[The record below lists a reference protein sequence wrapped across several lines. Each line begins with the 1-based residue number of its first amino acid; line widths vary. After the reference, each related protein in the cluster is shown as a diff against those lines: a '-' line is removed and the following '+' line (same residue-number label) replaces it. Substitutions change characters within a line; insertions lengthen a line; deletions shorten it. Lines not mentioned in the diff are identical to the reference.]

1 MKALPNYREHPRRK
15 RILAIIAGAVAGVLL
30 VAFLVFWLLGTPTN
44 KIVPQYDPALAIP
57 AQEAG
62 ACFTAADGTVYSL
75 SKLWTLKSSGA
86 DGNHIISLF
95 VFRMIPVNNGVAYIV
110 IDKLYYYEKGERTK
124 IAENVQTIAQYQ
136 SQMIYATADG
146 NLYCWNGA
154 ESSLLVSSRD
164 KSPHT
169 FYMLGNADYLLIQT
183 NDASYVYHQG
193 ELRDMDIGH
202 SSSRSDFLYGEYL
215 ITLGAGAYG
224 GVVYHL
230 PDMEYQPL
238 VLGWPTHESDNQI
251 SIAADGDAI
260 YLSLSTTLWPFL
272 GDEKHTGTFRLD
284 PQDWH
289 AEKLDEEYHP
299 DMILG
304 QNGLY
309 FFSPLTQRGYEIMM
323 LE

>member
-1 MKALPNYREHPRRK
+1 
-15 RILAIIAGAVAGVLL
+15 
-30 VAFLVFWLLGTPTN
+30 
-44 KIVPQYDPALAIP
+44 
-57 AQEAG
+57 
-62 ACFTAADGTVYSL
+62 
-75 SKLWTLKSSGA
+75 
-86 DGNHIISLF
+86 
-95 VFRMIPVNNGVAYIV
+95 MIPVNNGVAYIV
-110 IDKLYYYEKGERTK
+110 IDNIYYYEKGERTK

-136 SQMIYATADG
+136 SQLIYATADG

-154 ESSLLVSSRD
+154 ESSFLVALEDR
-164 KSPHT
+164 SPY
-169 FYMLGNADYLLIQT
+169 YMLGNADYLLIQT
-183 NDASYVYHQG
+183 NGASYVYHQG

-230 PDMEYQPL
+230 
-238 VLGWPTHESDNQI
+238 LGWPTHESDNQI

-309 FFSPLTQRGYEIMM
+309 FFSPLTQRGYKIMM

>member
-136 SQMIYATADG
+136 SQLIYATADG

-169 FYMLGNADYLLIQT
+169 FYMLGNAIILFGILLLLCRVIPRISETDNQT
-183 NDASYVYHQG
+183 EHSLKRVFFTCVLVLFVLW
-193 ELRDMDIGH
+193 LRDMDIGH

-272 GDEKHTGTFRLD
+272 GRIFISG
-284 PQDWH
+284 
-289 AEKLDEEYHP
+289 
-299 DMILG
+299 
-304 QNGLY
+304 
-309 FFSPLTQRGYEIMM
+309 
-323 LE
+323 

>member
-124 IAENVQTIAQYQ
+124 IAKNVQTIAQYQ
-136 SQMIYATADG
+136 SQLIYATADG

-224 GVVYHL
+224 GVL
-230 PDMEYQPL
+230 
-238 VLGWPTHESDNQI
+238 
-251 SIAADGDAI
+251 
-260 YLSLSTTLWPFL
+260 
-272 GDEKHTGTFRLD
+272 
-284 PQDWH
+284 
-289 AEKLDEEYHP
+289 
-299 DMILG
+299 
-304 QNGLY
+304 
-309 FFSPLTQRGYEIMM
+309 FSKTS
-323 LE
+323 

>member
-15 RILAIIAGAVAGVLL
+15 RILAIIAGAVADYRTEIVECYL
-30 VAFLVFWLLGTPTN
+30 VD
-44 KIVPQYDPALAIP
+44 KSVPQYDPALAIP

-136 SQMIYATADG
+136 SQLIYATADG

-238 VLGWPTHESDNQI
+238 GFWEGRHTR
-251 SIAADGDAI
+251 AI
-260 YLSLSTTLWPFL
+260 IRSRSQRMETRYICPSARHFGRFWGMRNTPEPSVWTRR
-272 GDEKHTGTFRLD
+272 TGT
-284 PQDWH
+284 Q
-289 AEKLDEEYHP
+289 K
-299 DMILG
+299 
-304 QNGLY
+304 N
-309 FFSPLTQRGYEIMM
+309 
-323 LE
+323 

>member
-1 MKALPNYREHPRRK
+1 
-15 RILAIIAGAVAGVLL
+15 
-30 VAFLVFWLLGTPTN
+30 
-44 KIVPQYDPALAIP
+44 
-57 AQEAG
+57 
-62 ACFTAADGTVYSL
+62 
-75 SKLWTLKSSGA
+75 
-86 DGNHIISLF
+86 
-95 VFRMIPVNNGVAYIV
+95 MIPVNNGVAYIV

-136 SQMIYATADG
+136 SQLIYATADG

-260 YLSLSTTLWPFL
+260 YLPSARHFGRFWGVRNTPEPSVWTRR
-272 GDEKHTGTFRLD
+272 TGTQKNWTRNIT
-284 PQDWH
+284 P
-289 AEKLDEEYHP
+289 
-299 DMILG
+299 I
-304 QNGLY
+304 
-309 FFSPLTQRGYEIMM
+309 
-323 LE
+323 

>member
-30 VAFLVFWLLGTPTN
+30 VAF
-44 KIVPQYDPALAIP
+44 LAIP

-136 SQMIYATADG
+136 SQLIYATADG